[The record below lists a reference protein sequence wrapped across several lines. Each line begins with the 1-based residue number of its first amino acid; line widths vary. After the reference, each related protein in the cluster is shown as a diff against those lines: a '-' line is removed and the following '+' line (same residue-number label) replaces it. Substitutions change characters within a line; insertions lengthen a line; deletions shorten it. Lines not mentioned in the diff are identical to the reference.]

1 MEEEAHISIIIPTFN
16 RASIIGITLDSI
28 LAQTYANWECIVVD
42 DGSTD
47 ATEELLQKYML
58 DDRFQFIK
66 NNRSKGAPGARNTGL
81 LKATGEFIFFFD
93 SDNSMEPNTLQVL
106 ADEIR
111 EHRVDVCVCYANV
124 VNEDGKKV
132 SEFTWNSFGDIS
144 EKLISGETYVDY
156 NIALIRKTAIDAIGL
171 TDEDCPSF
179 QEWDTHLRLSQQCT
193 YHTEKEFL
201 INYLKGETG
210 TISSDKNK
218 AVEGYYYI
226 LNKHQEIFK
235 KYPEAF
241 KNQGLELI
249 ATAKIAENPE
259 LMAEV
264 KEKLNDLI
272 PGFKKH
278 LLRTQLKSTKAGIT
292 GRLKSILKKK

>member
-132 SEFTWNSFGDIS
+132 SEFTWNSF
-144 EKLISGETYVDY
+144 
-156 NIALIRKTAIDAIGL
+156 
-171 TDEDCPSF
+171 
-179 QEWDTHLRLSQQCT
+179 W
-193 YHTEKEFL
+193 
-201 INYLKGETG
+201 
-210 TISSDKNK
+210 
-218 AVEGYYYI
+218 
-226 LNKHQEIFK
+226 
-235 KYPEAF
+235 
-241 KNQGLELI
+241 
-249 ATAKIAENPE
+249 
-259 LMAEV
+259 
-264 KEKLNDLI
+264 
-272 PGFKKH
+272 
-278 LLRTQLKSTKAGIT
+278 
-292 GRLKSILKKK
+292 